1 MDESNPISSPWV
13 GGCKLTK
20 LGSPDFSDPTL
31 YRSIVGAQQYVT
43 ITRPE
48 ICFSVN
54 KVSQFMSKPSEQH
67 WLAVKRIL
75 RNLKGTISW
84 GLRLQAASLRPFP
97 LHAYC
102 DADWASDPDERRST
116 SGAAIF
122 LGPNLISWWY
132 KKQSVVARSSTEAE
146 YRSMALIVAEV
157 TWIQSLLSELQVAH
171 SKPLILCDNTSTVS
185 LAHNPVLH
193 SRTKHME
200 LDLFFVREKV
210 LNKKLDVVH
219 VPAMDQIAD
228 VVTKALSPSSFI
240 SFRSK
245 LKVVER
251 PSSNPS

>member
-1 MDESNPISSPWV
+1 
-13 GGCKLTK
+13 
-20 LGSPDFSDPTL
+20 
-31 YRSIVGAQQYVT
+31 
-43 ITRPE
+43 
-48 ICFSVN
+48 
-54 KVSQFMSKPSEQH
+54 
-67 WLAVKRIL
+67 
-75 RNLKGTISW
+75 
-84 GLRLQAASLRPFP
+84 
-97 LHAYC
+97 
-102 DADWASDPDERRST
+102 
-116 SGAAIF
+116 
-122 LGPNLISWWY
+122 
-132 KKQSVVARSSTEAE
+132 VVARSSTEAE

-228 VVTKALSPSSFI
+228 VATKALSPSSFI